1 MLTRELRQQLI
12 PCRRSRS
19 RVDVEA
25 HRDLGMLQL
34 DVLCMDGVAPKQD
47 FLPLRREFIASVAW
61 SVTRQ
66 GNELHAVDDCPGA
79 CKRAPLAGL
88 DVWRCDGLRTLEERL
103 CILWRLGSDF
113 RRQPKVA
120 FSFRNVNICV
130 WKDTL
135 SVLGRKA
142 ADVVGVEVRDQDD
155 VDFFRRVPSAA
166 EVGYQVPEFSP
177 TKPGTGSRID
187 QDQLPAGVDKVACI
201 GDIEQMRVVWQC
213 L

>member
-66 GNELHAVDDCPGA
+66 GNELHAVHDRLGA
-79 CKRAPLAGL
+79 TKRAPLAGL
-88 DVWRCDGLRTLEERL
+88 DVRRCDGLRTLEERL
-103 CILWRLGSDF
+103 RILRRLSSDF

-120 FSFRNVNICV
+120 FGLCHVDLGI

-135 SVLGRKA
+135 SVLSSEA
-142 ADVVGVEVRDQDD
+142 ADVIGVEVRDQN
-155 VDFFRRVPSAA
+155 
-166 EVGYQVPEFSP
+166 
-177 TKPGTGSRID
+177 
-187 QDQLPAGVDKVACI
+187 KV
-201 GDIEQMRVVWQC
+201 
-213 L
+213 